1 MRPGTVLFW
10 RNLLL
15 GSPVPMERQ
24 QYFLKFKVEQIV
36 VNDLVASESGHSNMW
51 WCAMTERF

>member
-10 RNLLL
+10 RSQLP

-24 QYFLKFKVEQIV
+24 QYFLKLQMELIV
-36 VNDLVASESGHSNMW
+36 VNELVASESVYSNLL
-51 WCAMTERF
+51 WCAMAERF